1 MCVQW
6 SSSSILYTALLYF
19 IDRRSGYKG
28 AVLSFGYLVRCFSIS
43 ASSDLLI
50 KRLLEEVNKLFSLGT
65 LQKTL
70 RIQNGLIIPSLIT
83 KSRQVMKRSRA
94 EQLSVKDY
102 S

>member
-1 MCVQW
+1 M
-6 SSSSILYTALLYF
+6 
-19 IDRRSGYKG
+19 
-28 AVLSFGYLVRCFSIS
+28 RCFSIS

-50 KRLLEEVNKLFSLGT
+50 ERLLEEVNKLFSLGT